1 VSETE
6 TAAAHDRDHHEIVGL
21 GASTAGADALR
32 TVAAQLRELSE
43 QIERLG
49 ATSNEGGDPDEL
61 PELLA
66 GLRTAL
72 AQLRNAQDELDR
84 RNEALAASQ
93 VAIDAERRLYADL
106 FELAPDAYLVTDAN
120 GIVLDSNAAATQ
132 LLRRAR
138 RFLVGKPLA
147 VVLAPKSRR
156 SFRQAL
162 AAGGR
167 EDVTLELT
175 LDVHDAPTMIVSA
188 TVAVRSDHDVRTML
202 WILRDVTTDR
212 ARELELRI
220 VSKELE
226 SRVQAR
232 TRELEAVLDHLPV
245 GTVLI
250 QAATGRVV
258 RANPRALELSGLS
271 RDSPPIED
279 VDLDLYAV
287 EGAPLDRDRWPAMQ
301 ALRGETVVADVVR
314 RVQADGSELTLEIS
328 AAPVMVGGRVE
339 AAVVV
344 FHDVTDRER
353 KESAVRGFVAN
364 AAHEIGTPL
373 AGILA
378 AVEALQAGA
387 KNVPADRD
395 RFLDHVESESL
406 RLSRLTRALLVL
418 ARAQARDE
426 AAPLEI
432 VPLAALLS
440 DVAGSVTPAPDVR
453 VEVACPLD
461 AAAVANRPLL
471 EQALVNLAGN
481 AARYTVVG
489 EIRLSARSEDGFVEL
504 TVADTG
510 PGIPHEIR
518 DRLFERFVRSA
529 DRAGFGLGLAIAHD
543 SVKATHG
550 TLSIDSEPGVGTRA
564 VVRLPAARLVE
575 DA

>member
-1 VSETE
+1 
-6 TAAAHDRDHHEIVGL
+6 
-21 GASTAGADALR
+21 
-32 TVAAQLRELSE
+32 
-43 QIERLG
+43 
-49 ATSNEGGDPDEL
+49 
-61 PELLA
+61 
-66 GLRTAL
+66 
-72 AQLRNAQDELDR
+72 
-84 RNEALAASQ
+84 
-93 VAIDAERRLYADL
+93 
-106 FELAPDAYLVTDAN
+106 
-120 GIVLDSNAAATQ
+120 
-132 LLRRAR
+132 
-138 RFLVGKPLA
+138 
-147 VVLAPKSRR
+147 
-156 SFRQAL
+156 
-162 AAGGR
+162 
-167 EDVTLELT
+167 
-175 LDVHDAPTMIVSA
+175 
-188 TVAVRSDHDVRTML
+188 ML

-245 GTVLI
+245 GTLLI

-543 SVKATHG
+543 SVEATHG